1 MGLVET
7 KRPVVLIAEGEFLLR
22 MAAVDMIVA
31 AGFAALDA
39 GEADEAIEIP
49 NALGTSHKDFPIC
62 NCTSEAWS
70 FGPSGN
76 NEG

>member
-1 MGLVET
+1 
-7 KRPVVLIAEGEFLLR
+7 

-49 NALGTSHKDFPIC
+49 NPLGTSHKDFPTRYAIAHLRPGR
-62 NCTSEAWS
+62 SDHPE
-70 FGPSGN
+70 
-76 NEG
+76 

>member
-49 NALGTSHKDFPIC
+49 ESPRDILQGFRCPIAHLRPGR
-62 NCTSEAWS
+62 SDHPE
-70 FGPSGN
+70 
-76 NEG
+76 

>member
-7 KRPVVLIAEGEFLLR
+7 KRPVVLIAEDEFLLR

-31 AGFAALDA
+31 A
-39 GEADEAIEIP
+39 P
-49 NALGTSHKDFPIC
+49 LGQSTQEKPTKRSKFWNPPRTSHKDSPIC

-70 FGPSGN
+70 FGPSRN
-76 NEG
+76 DEG

>member
-7 KRPVVLIAEGEFLLR
+7 KRPVVLIAEDEFLLR

-39 GEADEAIEIP
+39 GEADEAIEILESP
-49 NALGTSHKDFPIC
+49 
-62 NCTSEAWS
+62 
-70 FGPSGN
+70 
-76 NEG
+76 

>member
-31 AGFAALDA
+31 AGFAALDP

-49 NALGTSHKDFPIC
+49 NPLGTSHKDFPIC